1 MGNSVSVKRINFED
15 MQNVINDVNTIIIN
29 TMNSNNQDCLIEK
42 TVSINEEI
50 QILNNSL
57 TKNKDITIVVYGMN
71 ASDESIVKKYNQLI
85 SLGFMNVYVYPG
97 GLFEWLLLQDIYG
110 DDTFKT
116 TKKELDILKFKG
128 QRIIGGQLML
138 RN

>member
-1 MGNSVSVKRINFED
+1 MGNSVSVKKINFED